1 MPWMVKMGLIKV
13 TGFRRYR
20 KIFQRSALG
29 LLIAIIT
36 IWSVGPIYWIF
47 ITGLKDSEEVY
58 LNPPTLFP
66 YTATIESIKYIFTE
80 RPFAYYLRN
89 SAIVAVFTVFI
100 STGFATLAG
109 YAFAKFGFRGKGI
122 WLLLILLTRTVP
134 PASLLVPFYVM
145 GRALGLINTHIILIA
160 GYVYLTLP
168 LNIWIILGFFEQ
180 FPDALIEA
188 AEIDGCSRVSA
199 LFRVVLP
206 SVLPALTAVGIITFM
221 LAWNE
226 LLYGVVLVNTKAAKT
241 LSPGLTDFFGDF
253 HIFWNQLSAA
263 TVFAILP
270 AILFTVFFSRYLM
283 SGLVRGALK
292 G

>member
-1 MPWMVKMGLIKV
+1 
-13 TGFRRYR
+13 
-20 KIFQRSALG
+20 
-29 LLIAIIT
+29 
-36 IWSVGPIYWIF
+36 
-47 ITGLKDSEEVY
+47 
-58 LNPPTLFP
+58 
-66 YTATIESIKYIFTE
+66 
-80 RPFAYYLRN
+80 
-89 SAIVAVFTVFI
+89 
-100 STGFATLAG
+100 
-109 YAFAKFGFRGKGI
+109 
-122 WLLLILLTRTVP
+122 
-134 PASLLVPFYVM
+134 
-145 GRALGLINTHIILIA
+145 
-160 GYVYLTLP
+160 
-168 LNIWIILGFFEQ
+168 
-180 FPDALIEA
+180 
-188 AEIDGCSRVSA
+188 

-270 AILFTVFFSRYLM
+270 AIVFTVFFSRYLM

>member
-1 MPWMVKMGLIKV
+1 MKLVSLPGGLN
-13 TGFRRYR
+13 YR
-20 KIFQRSALG
+20 KLFQRSVLA
-29 LLIAIIT
+29 LLIAVIAV
-36 IWSVGPIYWIF
+36 WSIGPIYWIF
-47 ITGLKDSEEVY
+47 ITSLKDSEEVY
-58 LNPPTLFP
+58 RYPPTLFP
-66 YTATIESIKYIFTE
+66 VKLTVESVRYIFTE

-89 SAIVAVFTVFI
+89 SAIVAIFTVLI
-100 STGFATLAG
+100 STSFATLAG
-109 YAFAKFGFRGKGI
+109 YAFAKFGFKGKPI

-145 GRALGLINTHIILIA
+145 GRTLGLINTHIILIA

-168 LNIWIILGFFEQ
+168 LNIWIIIGFFEQ
-180 FPDALIEA
+180 FPDELIEA
-188 AEIDGCSRVSA
+188 AEIDGCTRISA
-199 LFRVVLP
+199 LVKVVLP
-206 SVLPALTAVGIITFM
+206 SLLPALTAVGIITFM

-226 LLYGVVLVNTKAAKT
+226 LLYGVVLVNTKTAKT

-283 SGLVRGALK
+283 SGLVRGAIK